1 MAKLNILVIG
11 GSGFIGF
18 PLVKKLLEA
27 GHKVTNLN
35 RGKKQ
40 SKGHSNL
47 IEIQANRKDKL
58 KCKKIL
64 APTKFDVV
72 YDLAAFT
79 EEHIRATFDVIDNK
93 DTLYIY
99 VSSSAVYGLK
109 NSHAISE
116 KTAPTPLEKHKYGEN
131 KKRAEETL
139 QGLAKKYLI
148 MRPSLVYG
156 PEDSQEHLGYY
167 FFQRIWQQIPLAI
180 PGQLEV
186 QNNFVFV
193 RDLVELL
200 FLSLGFSSWNMTINV
215 GGPSFSWQ
223 EYLETLALV
232 MQKELPPVICAN
244 LTLDKFKKSDYS
256 KKLCFYHNSFYNFVL
271 DTRLAQTCGWQAQY
285 TLTDGLRETWHWLQQ
300 KEQQKYLV
308 LSEERKIIEQNIFE
322 SFSKNRDI
330 KYYGQ

>member
-1 MAKLNILVIG
+1 MTKLNILVIG

-27 GHKVTNLN
+27 GHKVTNLS

-40 SKGHSNL
+40 SKEQSNL

-64 APTKFDVV
+64 AQTRFDVV

-79 EEHIRATFDVIDNK
+79 EEHIRTTFEIINNK

-99 VSSSAVYGLK
+99 VSSSAVYGSE
-109 NSHAISE
+109 NSHSISE
-116 KTAPTPLEKHKYGEN
+116 KTPPTPLEKHKYGEN
-131 KKRAEETL
+131 KKQAEKTL
-139 QGLAKKYLI
+139 QSLTEKYLI
-148 MRPSLVYG
+148 IRPSLVYG
-156 PEDSQEHLGYY
+156 PYDSQKHLAYY
-167 FFQRIWQQIPLAI
+167 FFQRIWQQVPLVI

-200 FLSLGFSSWNMTINV
+200 FLSLDFSSWSRTINV

-223 EYLETLALV
+223 KYLETLALV

-244 LTLDKFKKSDYS
+244 LSLDEFKKSDYS

-271 DTRLAQTCGWQAQY
+271 DTRLAQESGWQAQY
-285 TLTDGLRETWHWLQQ
+285 SLNDGLSDTWHWLQQ
-300 KEQQKYLV
+300 KERQKYLV

-330 KYYGQ
+330 K